1 MIKILEDSID
11 FSRLGNYE
19 KKDIE
24 IDIRKAVIS
33 RESRTLTLELVLNF
47 VLPYGAIDKFKRSLT
62 GRLRDVHEVK
72 LDISY
77 EGLVQTKEEALAFY
91 IEHMIA
97 LVNGRYAHVTRTIY
111 TDNWELADG
120 KLLIYALGELSVEI
134 LNKEVADR
142 FRQFLKRDLDLDVEV
157 VFRNNSDVYRN
168 AGRMMEERE
177 RAVFDAH
184 RERLRKHCI
193 RIASGRHQGQRHQAA
208 TEHRAGCQVRQTAG
222 PVRVVAL
229 IKGKRRDMYLSEEI
243 LSWVNR

>member
-111 TDNWELADG
+111 TDNW
-120 KLLIYALGELSVEI
+120 
-134 LNKEVADR
+134 
-142 FRQFLKRDLDLDVEV
+142 
-157 VFRNNSDVYRN
+157 
-168 AGRMMEERE
+168 
-177 RAVFDAH
+177 
-184 RERLRKHCI
+184 
-193 RIASGRHQGQRHQAA
+193 
-208 TEHRAGCQVRQTAG
+208 
-222 PVRVVAL
+222 
-229 IKGKRRDMYLSEEI
+229 
-243 LSWVNR
+243 